1 MKTNRVLFLVI
12 LFSITSSYL
21 FAQDALK
28 QGVYNLSGS
37 ISYSNSKDTTPGT
50 TVKQFSFSIAPE
62 FNYFVVDNLL
72 VGGSI
77 TFQYAEYEFSSSGYY
92 PNNKDIQRMYGIGP
106 SIRYYFTGSEIIPF
120 IGVSASYLTINNS
133 NFEAKSF
140 TATAGINYF
149 LSNSAALEPYLSYSI
164 GSYYSDN
171 DTNTFSL
178 GIRVSYFIIN

>member
-1 MKTNRVLFLVI
+1 MKTSKVLLIVTIFFLGSW
-12 LFSITSSYL
+12 FL

-28 QGVYNLSGS
+28 KGVYNLSGS

-50 TVKQFSFSIAPE
+50 TIKQFGFSIAPE

-77 TFQYAEYEFSSSGYY
+77 TFQYSEYEFSSSGYY
-92 PNNKDIQRMYGIGP
+92 SNNKDITRMYGIGP
-106 SIRYYFTGSEIIPF
+106 SIRYYFSGSEIIPF
-120 IGVSASYLTINNS
+120 IGISASCLTINS
-133 NFEAKSF
+133 SDFEAKSF

-164 GSYYSDN
+164 GSNYSNN